1 MSAVIEAINA
11 PELLKAAEEES
22 DKASARRRALTAEFV
37 DKGCHEEEFM
47 LADLIDFYK
56 ASLRETMEALTKS
69 ICVHNISHE
78 ERDQAWESCRKVQER
93 LQNVITQTSE
103 LVNQSKLDSHYTTE
117 FVCVIKMME
126 RAIDVFNRP
135 DILDYEIYN
144 SFSRQL
150 MACNE
155 EIGKNEYLTARSEER
170 LTSGYLILLRKASLI
185 KG

>member
-1 MSAVIEAINA
+1 MKQQKTDQTEKALINSPATPVI
-11 PELLKAAEEES
+11 KAAS
-22 DKASARRRALTAEFV
+22 IHCNKAKRDCIRCSKR
-37 DKGCHEEEFM
+37 
-47 LADLIDFYK
+47 
-56 ASLRETMEALTKS
+56 S
-69 ICVHNISHE
+69 I
-78 ERDQAWESCRKVQER
+78 
-93 LQNVITQTSE
+93 